1 MAQLKKILHCD
12 DKRMFY
18 VLKEEIEKT
27 WMRLK
32 NSNFEDK
39 ELLKQ
44 LNNDILEYVN
54 YKNSVDE

>member
-1 MAQLKKILHCD
+1 MHCD

-27 WMRLK
+27 WMQLK

-44 LNNDILEYVN
+44 LNNNILEYVN
-54 YKNSVDE
+54 YKNSVEK